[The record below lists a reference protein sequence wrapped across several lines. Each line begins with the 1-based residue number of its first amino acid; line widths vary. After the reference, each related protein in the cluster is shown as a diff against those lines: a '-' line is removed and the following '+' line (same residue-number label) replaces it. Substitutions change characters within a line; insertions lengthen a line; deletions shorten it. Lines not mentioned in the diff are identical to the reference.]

1 MSVPSS
7 TFHLALIS
15 SGAGYTTRGIEIW
28 MDELA
33 VHLPRELPMELW
45 TGGPPPVVPRKTRRI
60 WSLNRDHRR
69 LAGRP
74 WSQRYTWEQLSML
87 PTLML
92 ALRRRGITLAY
103 TGDPVVAWHLKR
115 FQRLHGA
122 AVVFMNGM
130 RLSPHWAR
138 HLDGVH
144 LLAQPYLDA
153 ARTEVSPEEAERFFA
168 VPHFAD
174 VTRFRPPTAEERG
187 TARTEFGVPER
198 AFVVL
203 TVGPVGTVS
212 GKRLEHLARE
222 VAACPGAVLLH
233 GGGDEEGAEGV
244 RKAVQEALG
253 PRAILLGRVPRERV
267 SRLYQAA
274 DVYSLGSLAEPFSI
288 AILEALATGLPV
300 VHHSDPVMTWQ
311 TGGGGCPVTMEIPGE
326 AAARFR
332 VLEQDGTQRAA
343 LRQAARELAE
353 SRYAPPPVCAA
364 LVAALQQ
371 VKRRS

>member
-1 MSVPSS
+1 MNASS
-7 TFHLALIS
+7 SAPNVALIS

-33 VHLPRELPMELW
+33 VHLPPELPVELW
-45 TGGPPPVVPRKTRRI
+45 TGGPPPAVPRKTRRI

-87 PTLML
+87 PTLIL

-130 RLSPHWAR
+130 RLSPQWAR
-138 HLDGVH
+138 HLDGIH

-153 ARTEVSPEEAERFFA
+153 ARTEVTPEEADRFFA

-174 VTRFRPPTAEERG
+174 VARFHPPTASERSA
-187 TARTEFGVPER
+187 ARTEFGVPDQTF
-198 AFVVL
+198 AVL

-222 VAACPGAVLLH
+222 IAACPRAVLLH
-233 GGGDEEGAEGV
+233 GGGEEEGAEGV
-244 RKAVQEALG
+244 RTSVQESLG
-253 PRAILLGRVPRERV
+253 SRAILLGRVPRERV

-288 AILEALATGLPV
+288 AILEALASGLPV
-300 VHHSDPVMTWQ
+300 VHHADAVMIWQ
-311 TGGGGCPVTMEIPGE
+311 TGGGGCAVSMDVPGD

-332 VLEQDGTQRAA
+332 QLEQDLGQRTA
-343 LRQAARELAE
+343 LSRTARELAE
-353 SRYAPPPVCAA
+353 SRYAPRLVCAD
-364 LVAALQQ
+364 LVAALRQ
-371 VKRRS
+371 VKRHP